1 MHGWGKLPWKLFKV
15 ISGLPCLALEIML
28 SNGDMFLIGVV
39 SLLVVA
45 FIIAGSDLDS
55 LGSLLWHPLITSSAP
70 IVTIGASLG
79 ALAGRFEWHPLPTA
93 RGSFPVTMDKNGP
106 DRLLVGSVPGG
117 DIKQPIHGLWSVAT
131 ELMHHDLVVH
141 F

>member
-15 ISGLPCLALEIML
+15 ISGLPCLVLEIML
-28 SNGDMFLIGVV
+28 SNGDMFLIEVV

-45 FIIAGSDLDS
+45 FIVAGSDLDS
-55 LGSLLWHPLITSSAP
+55 LGSPLWHPLITSSAP

-79 ALAGRFEWHPLPTA
+79 ALAGRFEWRPLPAA
-93 RGSFPVTMDKNGP
+93 RGRFPIALDENGP
-106 DRLLVGSVPGG
+106 DRLLVRSVPGG
-117 DIKQPIHGLWSVAT
+117 DIEQLIHGLWLVAS